1 MTGLYIR
8 GKKRGKDMYA
18 VHIKKKKKKK
28 GEFSDFAGEKIRRE
42 IDSVL

>member
-18 VHIKKKKKKK
+18 VHIKKKKKK